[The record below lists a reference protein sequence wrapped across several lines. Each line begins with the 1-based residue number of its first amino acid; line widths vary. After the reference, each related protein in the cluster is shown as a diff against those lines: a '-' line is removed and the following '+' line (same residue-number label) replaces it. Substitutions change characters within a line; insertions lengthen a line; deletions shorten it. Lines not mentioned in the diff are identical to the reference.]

1 MSVDDLVVRLKIKEE
16 LVGYIILPFGHVS
29 YGECVISVV
38 FDPSLTR
45 NVGFLAECVTIVMIS
60 ELEELNNALGA
71 TAEDAIVSNL
81 YPGNTI
87 I

>member
-1 MSVDDLVVRLKIKEE
+1 VDDLVESSKIKEE
-16 LVGYIILPFGHVS
+16 LVGYIILPFVHVS

-38 FDPSLTR
+38 FDPSLTQI
-45 NVGFLAECVTIVMIS
+45 VGFFAEFVTIAMIS
-60 ELEELNNALGA
+60 EREEFNDALGA
-71 TAEDAIVSNL
+71 TAGDAIVSNL